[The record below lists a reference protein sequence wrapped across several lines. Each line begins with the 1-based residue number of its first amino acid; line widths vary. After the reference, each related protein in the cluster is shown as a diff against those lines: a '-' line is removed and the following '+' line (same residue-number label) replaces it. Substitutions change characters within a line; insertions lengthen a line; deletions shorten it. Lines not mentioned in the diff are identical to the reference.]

1 MQCAVREL
9 HFLRTGTWKCIKT
22 KCRPFLTMDFNAQF
36 SEIFQKIVF
45 CDSAGDIDGRAAISR
60 ELVSLFTYEA
70 FCMDCGKHFKA
81 DNEVFVNYISLS
93 DLITQSIMS
102 EL

>member
-1 MQCAVREL
+1 
-9 HFLRTGTWKCIKT
+9 
-22 KCRPFLTMDFNAQF
+22 MDFNAQF
-36 SEIFQKIVF
+36 SEIFKKIVF

-60 ELVSLFTYEA
+60 ELVSLFTYET

-81 DNEVFVNYISLS
+81 DNEVFVNYISLN

-102 EL
+102 ELWFDYIINSLY